1 MKKEWT
7 KTSKDREEEDD
18 AVDGVKHN
26 GFSGSRDFLGD
37 WFGYFRF
44 YCFHSL
50 LCCFPSQRQACVL
63 IHLSSLN
70 HIGNIPLSL
79 SLSLSLFMHYDFPLS
94 VLLGFPPSSIVFILD
109 C

>member
-1 MKKEWT
+1 MKKEQT
-7 KTSKDREEEDD
+7 KTSKDREEEDG

-70 HIGNIPLSL
+70 HPLVFL
-79 SLSLSLFMHYDFPLS
+79 SKSCGYNVDDLF
-94 VLLGFPPSSIVFILD
+94 LD
-109 C
+109 EAAAL

>member
-1 MKKEWT
+1 MKKEQT
-7 KTSKDREEEDD
+7 KTSKDREEEDG
-18 AVDGVKHN
+18 AVDGVKNN

-70 HIGNIPLSL
+70 HPLVIYLSL
-79 SLSLSLFMHYDFPLS
+79 SVHA
-94 VLLGFPPSSIVFILD
+94 LGFSFYQFFWVFPPP
-109 C
+109 